1 MRTVKT
7 DQPWRMPRLICLA
20 WAQSPNCWIC
30 HVVAQILYLIDFIP
44 INQETNIPQLTR
56 TLQDVFMAGIIC
68 HVELAPWFLSR
79 LVEKLKS
86 VVAGLPS
93 LVPDDFYLPSPPLF
107 CPQPGEIEMV
117 SDTDP
122 PGHVPFLTGPGIYA

>member
-1 MRTVKT
+1 MLDLVGT
-7 DQPWRMPRLICLA
+7 
-20 WAQSPNCWIC
+20 
-30 HVVAQILYLIDFIP
+30 QIVGFLMHMLKYVSDFIP

-93 LVPDDFYLPSPPLF
+93 LVPDDFYLPSPPLY

-117 SDTDP
+117 GGYSQSC
-122 PGHVPFLTGPGIYA
+122 F